1 MKFLMHMTEE
11 EVKSIMSEA
20 VRKEVEPLKKELAYL
35 TEQRDQEFLKIEAV
49 ALKLQVT
56 DRTVRNWV
64 RAKKLQCYWLGDRQ
78 FFLMKDII
86 ARMQT
91 NL

>member
-64 RAKKLQCYWLGDRQ
+64 RAKKLQCYWLESRQ
-78 FFLMKDII
+78 FFLMKDVMAI
-86 ARMQT
+86 MQT
-91 NL
+91 NF